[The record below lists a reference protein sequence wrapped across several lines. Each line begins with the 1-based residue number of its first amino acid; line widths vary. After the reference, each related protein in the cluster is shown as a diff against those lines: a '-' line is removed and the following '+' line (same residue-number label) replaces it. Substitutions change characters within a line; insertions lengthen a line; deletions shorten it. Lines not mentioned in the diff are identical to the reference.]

1 MVTVECHQIKCPDFK
16 SYDEHLRVMDQII
29 DIALTNKVCTEVIE
43 STRKTLTITFQSK
56 FVDTL
61 NQVEAII
68 AIMGLLS
75 REGII
80 PGEVVKT
87 WPIKNQSMSVKEVI
101 KKIEGYESKNPV
113 SVWWEKSK
121 RGIS

>member
-1 MVTVECHQIKCPDFK
+1 MVTIECHQIKCPDFQ

-29 DIALTNKVCTEVIE
+29 DIALKNKVCTEVIE

-56 FVDTL
+56 FIDTL
-61 NQVEAII
+61 NQVEAIV

-87 WPIKNQSMSVKEVI
+87 WPVKNQSMSVKEVI
-101 KKIEGYESKNPV
+101 EKIEGYESKNPV
-113 SVWWEKSK
+113 SV
-121 RGIS
+121 